1 MDALDGLR
9 VIDLSRGFCG
19 AIVSQLLADFGAE
32 VIRVE
37 SPQGD
42 ALREQPAYYFWQRGK
57 QSIAR
62 AHSIE
67 RDRRHAHQLA
77 TSADILIE
85 TFRPGV
91 AERFGL
97 GYDEL
102 CKHNPRLLYAS
113 ITGFGR
119 TGPYAGWKGYE
130 ALVMAKLGGMNH
142 SSKMTRRQ
150 GPAFPAAPFG
160 SFSAAQT
167 ALQGL
172 LAALYVREHCGRG
185 QRIDTSFV
193 QGIAAH
199 DPWDWFLQIV
209 AERYP
214 DAFATAPP
222 SSERDV
228 PTQSFAFRLLVCLT
242 RDGHWLQFSQ
252 TSPHLFRDFMTTLS
266 LDWMWDDP
274 EWSSAPEF
282 DSEDKR
288 ERFWEY
294 MLEAARSKTLAE
306 WQESFETYPNVW
318 AEVYRTT
325 RELLDHPQMRHN
337 GHVIEVDDPRVGP
350 TTQLAPMVRMSK
362 TPGAVR
368 SPAPEPGEHTDDILE
383 QLTTE
388 ATRTAPEPAGTPP
401 ERPLEGVTV
410 LDFGLYY
417 AAPFGPAILADFG
430 ARVIKIESKDGD
442 PMRHIMP
449 FPDAGAIKSLQGKES
464 VVVDLANPRG
474 REIVHALVR
483 DTDLVMMSYRAGVA
497 QKHGLDYATLSAI
510 NPDLVYLNAPGYGV
524 DGPCGRKPAFAP
536 TIGAGSGMGELQ
548 AGPAVPRR
556 ADLTLGDIKTA
567 SLRLGL
573 AAQSPGNADGF
584 AALGV
589 GTALLL
595 GLVARERTGTAQEML
610 TSMLC
615 TTAYALSADCIEY
628 PGRAPCPT
636 PDPELYGLSALY
648 RLYETADGWVF
659 LAAPQPGEWR
669 ALCAALA
676 PHADLA
682 ADERFATADDRARH
696 DDTLAQALS
705 ALFRQRSATDWERDL
720 NAADVG
726 CAEVARGPIARVV
739 MSDSITR
746 EAGFLADV
754 EHPRFGAHPRLAP
767 LATLSLTPGRA
778 RPACLFGQHTESVLR
793 ELGYERDAIEELETD
808 GVIVCAPG

>member
-1 MDALDGLR
+1 MDALGGLR

-19 AIVSQLLADFGAE
+19 AVVSQLLADYGAE

-42 ALREQPAYYFWQRGK
+42 VLREQPAYYFWQRGK
-57 QSIAR
+57 QSVTLDLALD
-62 AHSIE
+62 
-67 RDRRHAHQLA
+67 RDRRRARQLA

-91 AERFGL
+91 AERLGL

-102 CKHNPRLLYAS
+102 CKHNPGLLYAS

-119 TGPYAGWKGYE
+119 TGPYASWKGYE

-142 SSKMTRRQ
+142 SSKMAGRP
-150 GPAFPAAPFG
+150 GPAFPAAPFS

-167 ALQGL
+167 ALQGIF
-172 LAALYVREHCGRG
+172 AALYVRERCGRG
-185 QRIDTSFV
+185 QRIDTSLV

-222 SSERDV
+222 SSDRGV

-306 WQESFETYPNVW
+306 WQESFEAYPNVW

-337 GHVIEVDDPRVGP
+337 GHVIEVDDPRVGI

-368 SPAPEPGEHTDDILE
+368 SPAPEPGEHTDDILK
-383 QLTTE
+383 QLETG
-388 ATRTAPEPAGTPP
+388 ATRRAPEAGVPLP
-401 ERPLEGVTV
+401 ERPLDGVTV

-449 FPDAGAIKSLQGKES
+449 FPDAGAIK
-464 VVVDLANPRG
+464 
-474 REIVHALVR
+474 
-483 DTDLVMMSYRAGVA
+483 
-497 QKHGLDYATLSAI
+497 
-510 NPDLVYLNAPGYGV
+510 
-524 DGPCGRKPAFAP
+524 
-536 TIGAGSGMGELQ
+536 
-548 AGPAVPRR
+548 
-556 ADLTLGDIKTA
+556 
-567 SLRLGL
+567 
-573 AAQSPGNADGF
+573 
-584 AALGV
+584 
-589 GTALLL
+589 
-595 GLVARERTGTAQEML
+595 
-610 TSMLC
+610 
-615 TTAYALSADCIEY
+615 
-628 PGRAPCPT
+628 
-636 PDPELYGLSALY
+636 
-648 RLYETADGWVF
+648 
-659 LAAPQPGEWR
+659 
-669 ALCAALA
+669 
-676 PHADLA
+676 
-682 ADERFATADDRARH
+682 
-696 DDTLAQALS
+696 
-705 ALFRQRSATDWERDL
+705 
-720 NAADVG
+720 
-726 CAEVARGPIARVV
+726 
-739 MSDSITR
+739 
-746 EAGFLADV
+746 
-754 EHPRFGAHPRLAP
+754 
-767 LATLSLTPGRA
+767 
-778 RPACLFGQHTESVLR
+778 
-793 ELGYERDAIEELETD
+793 
-808 GVIVCAPG
+808 